1 MIWDVKLLLAN
12 AQTVQLVIISKMT
25 ACKLEVQNVIP
36 SRKDAVQFKAP
47 FGRAPA
53 GSGSCTV
60 VGCRPPSSRQVPT
73 GAGAAEPEKRAS
85 PAPVVSVRE
94 ERRREK
100 NGSGEQ

>member
-1 MIWDVKLLLAN
+1 MGPNLGANVELSIEKKALRSRSPKSKVRALIWDVKLLLAN

-60 VGCRPPSSRQVPT
+60 ARCRP
-73 GAGAAEPEKRAS
+73 AHAL
-85 PAPVVSVRE
+85 
-94 ERRREK
+94 
-100 NGSGEQ
+100 

>member
-1 MIWDVKLLLAN
+1 MASEN
-12 AQTVQLVIISKMT
+12 QT
-25 ACKLEVQNVIP
+25 CP
-36 SRKDAVQFKAP
+36 AVGREIRRLAP

-60 VGCRPPSSRQVPT
+60 AGCRPPRSQQVPT

-100 NGSGEQ
+100 KTIHINSNESVGSRSVPKRPE

>member
-1 MIWDVKLLLAN
+1 MGCKVALS
-12 AQTVQLVIISKMT
+12 Q
-25 ACKLEVQNVIP
+25 CKLEVQNVIP
-36 SRKDAVQFKAP
+36 SRKDAVQFKVP

-60 VGCRPPSSRQVPT
+60 ARCRPLGGRQVPR
-73 GAGAAEPEKRAS
+73 GARAGAAEPEKRVS